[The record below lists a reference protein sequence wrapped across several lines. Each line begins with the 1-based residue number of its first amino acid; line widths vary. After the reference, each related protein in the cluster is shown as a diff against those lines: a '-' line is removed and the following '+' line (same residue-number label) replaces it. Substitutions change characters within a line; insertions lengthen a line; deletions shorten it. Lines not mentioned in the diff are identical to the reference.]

1 MKKVLLINYFYSD
14 YTGSELLIK
23 QLAEYFYERNY
34 KVYIGSFFQGFSLLK
49 DTKEKASYI
58 NLLRIKNINE
68 EFDLVWAQHS
78 TVLTYCIFN
87 LELKYKKIILSI
99 LSPYESM
106 ESLPSY
112 YKYLDFII
120 ANSNETKEK
129 LILETDK
136 KIKKVHILLNSV
148 PKEFFIESDSNKIL
162 KKIAVVS
169 NHIPKELRATKELFE
184 QKNIYIDFIGKEDKY
199 EIVTPELL
207 AQYDLIVTIGKTVQY
222 CFALGIPVYIYD
234 HFGGPGYLTKENYKY
249 EEQKNYSGRSTNE
262 KKETS
267 KIVEDIVEKYLK
279 SLKNLNFFK
288 KLAQRR
294 YNLEKNLDVII
305 SRVEKIKR
313 KRIFRK
319 KNLDIIKKEYLFEKR
334 NNENYIKILSQI
346 VDMNIENKLEIKY
359 LIDEKEYSFNKE
371 IDIRNK
377 IEIELNFEKSGNF
390 NFMRLDLVD
399 NLKCTIEILKFIYVD
414 FNGKR
419 IDYIEELKGNFSK
432 KEKGFYQFDMSDPQ
446 FYFEKDLIIEKNS
459 RLEIAYKIY

>member
-359 LIDEKEYSFNKE
+359 LIDEKEYRFNK
-371 IDIRNK
+371 
-377 IEIELNFEKSGNF
+377 
-390 NFMRLDLVD
+390 
-399 NLKCTIEILKFIYVD
+399 
-414 FNGKR
+414 
-419 IDYIEELKGNFSK
+419 
-432 KEKGFYQFDMSDPQ
+432 
-446 FYFEKDLIIEKNS
+446 
-459 RLEIAYKIY
+459 